1 MLCSI
6 SDGFIFG
13 QMSGMIDALKGS
25 DHSIMMTAEDISLM
39 AALVNIACVGGFFV
53 VGIVTE
59 IFGRRKTIMILTLP
73 LAFCWIVVSFAR
85 SKTIL
90 IITRI
95 IVGITYGGISLL
107 SHITV
112 GEYAPYNLRQIY
124 FNFVAGTGSLLGSF
138 LGHILSTFLNWR
150 TVALIGLIPT
160 LLSCII
166 PIFWVESPPWL
177 ASKGRYGEC
186 QKAFKQLHF
195 MDKESEKELEDLIAL
210 EKTKCSVIKSDSAF
224 APVKTMWRAC
234 QQLYLWKIILLSLMT
249 NVYRIAAGR
258 VLFNTM
264 AITIFKDFTG
274 QSKLWLVTL
283 IIDGFGIFG
292 ALLSCLLVSVFNMRS
307 LLFVLGSAGNVVL
320 IILSIVLYS
329 WPDIDSNFAWVKALL
344 LALYLIIVNSGPYPV
359 LETLLSEI
367 YPLEA
372 KVFCIFIVG
381 SISGVLQFLA
391 IKFSPI
397 LFISIGYHGVFLIN
411 AALIFISLIYLWKY
425 LPETK
430 GKTLPEIELFFKKGF
445 IDTIDKH
452 NFDRESDYNIMLKEN
467 LPQTQTK

>member
-1 MLCSI
+1 MKSHHRLQIIIQAGLMLCSI

-124 FNFVAGTGSLLGSF
+124 FNFVAGMGSLLGSF

-210 EKTKCSVIKSDSAF
+210 EKTKCSVIK
-224 APVKTMWRAC
+224 R
-234 QQLYLWKIILLSLMT
+234 
-249 NVYRIAAGR
+249 
-258 VLFNTM
+258 
-264 AITIFKDFTG
+264 
-274 QSKLWLVTL
+274 
-283 IIDGFGIFG
+283 
-292 ALLSCLLVSVFNMRS
+292 
-307 LLFVLGSAGNVVL
+307 SAGNVVL